1 MNALEI
7 RNRRTA
13 VLTLAGV
20 GFFHLVGFGVVALLM
35 SAGGKAADQQVPQRP
50 ALPIHAMVSQ
60 APSVGVSVPLP
71 SAAAAEWVDPVWAA
85 HHKDASGP
93 WSIDDQGRIT
103 WR

>member
-1 MNALEI
+1 MKALEH

-35 SAGGKAADQQVPQRP
+35 SAGGNAADRQVPQRP
-50 ALPIHAMVSQ
+50 ALPIPALASQ
-60 APSVGVSVPLP
+60 APSVDLPAPLP
-71 SAAAAEWVDPVWAA
+71 SVDAMERVEPVWAA